1 MSGYNEQFLKKNP
14 LAILGVLRDLNKNQ

>member
-14 LAILGVLRDLNKNQ
+14 LAILGVLRDLNK